1 MLEVTLDGPVRV
13 LRLAHGKASALD
25 VELLEALEAALRA
38 ALAGPERALVLTGT
52 GKIFSAGVDLPRVLR
67 EGSAYLERFLPLLD
81 RVCLALYAFDRPV
94 IGAIN
99 GHAIAGGCVI
109 ACACDRRVSHAAA
122 RFGVPELKVG
132 VPFPLPALE
141 LARAP
146 LLPGEVE
153 RLLLHGEQIDGTE
166 ARRVGWV
173 DELVEPGAV
182 LARAVE
188 LARELGAL
196 PPRAFALN
204 KRMLRRAVLERI
216 ERELPRCAE
225 RVLEQW
231 CAPATRAAIERFV
244 QATLPREGTRVE
256 KSSGS

>member
-1 MLEVTLDGPVRV
+1 VLELELHDNVRV

-25 VELLEALEAALRA
+25 TELLGALELALRD
-38 ALAGPERALVLTGT
+38 ALAAPERALVLTGS

-67 EGSAYLERFLPLLD
+67 ETAPTGDGGGAYLERFLPLLD
-81 RVCLALYAFDRPV
+81 RVCIALYSFDKPV
-94 IGAIN
+94 VAAIN
-99 GHAIAGGCVI
+99 GHAIAGGCVL
-109 ACACDRRVSHAAA
+109 ACACDRRVSHASA

-146 LLPGEVE
+146 LAPGEVE
-153 RLLLHGEQIDGTE
+153 RLVLGGLQIGGEE

-173 DELVEPGAV
+173 DELVPAEQV
-182 LARAVE
+182 LPRALE

-216 ERELPRCAE
+216 ERDQPKVAE
-225 RVLEQW
+225 RVLEVW
-231 CAPATRAAIERFV
+231 RSPAARAAIERFV
-244 QATLPREGTRVE
+244 QATLPRA
-256 KSSGS
+256 